1 MYRVNVYATYSLLSA
16 EPPKCVYYNITGV
29 SYDGCRESAVH
40 PSVYDL
46 VPLKNKYYLY
56 TYVF

>member
-16 EPPKCVYYNITGV
+16 ELPKCIYYNITGV
-29 SYDGCRESAVH
+29 LRRHNYDS
-40 PSVYDL
+40 SVYDL